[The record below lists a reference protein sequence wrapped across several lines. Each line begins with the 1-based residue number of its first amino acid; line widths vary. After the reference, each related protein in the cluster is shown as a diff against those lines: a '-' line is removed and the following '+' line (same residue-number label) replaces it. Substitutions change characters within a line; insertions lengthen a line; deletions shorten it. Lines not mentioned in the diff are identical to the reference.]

1 MPLPT
6 IAQMDRAIV
15 EQLVNDLINAGLS
28 ITLENVTDET
38 TPDWITTDDRDLVL
52 ANLGH
57 KDDDTIRA
65 YDKGRYVGLF
75 YLVYGN
81 DGYDVL
87 ADYTSTEEVERLLT
101 TVNLM
106 SEEYQE
112 RIADEPL
119 SDYDGFGNWIGNV
132 KNENGW
138 TP

>member
-1 MPLPT
+1 MSTPT
-6 IAQMDRAIV
+6 VAQMDRAIV
-15 EQLVNDLINAGLS
+15 EQLVSDLLADGLDLT
-28 ITLENVTDET
+28 IANTTDENG
-38 TPDWITTDDRDLVL
+38 PDWITTNERDLIL

-57 KDDDTIRA
+57 TDDDTIRA

-101 TVNLM
+101 TTHLM

-112 RIADEPL
+112 RIADAA
-119 SDYDGFGNWIGNV
+119 
-132 KNENGW
+132 
-138 TP
+138 